1 MIVLTLIN
9 FATMRSL
16 PTYGFQQR
24 FTPEAPLV
32 SILVPARNEA
42 GNIARCIRS
51 LLNQDYPNFEL
62 LVLDDDSDDATA
74 SIVEMLSSPTEDPQR
89 RLRLLKGEDLPEGW
103 LGKNFACHQL
113 AQAARGDFLLFT
125 DADTS
130 HSVNALSSAVA
141 AMYIE
146 DAQLTTFFPLQQTM
160 MFGERLAVPLLQM
173 YTYGL
178 LPTFLVSR
186 NPNPAFSASNGQFML
201 FSRPAYEHIGGH
213 QAVRGVVL
221 EDVVLGRRIKE
232 AGFRLLLPDGRDA
245 LTCRMYRSNREV
257 WNGFSKNLFA
267 FFNFELGWLVLFL
280 LLNLLVFVG
289 PFFWLLLGFLTK
301 QPVSAEWLWL
311 PLAQLVLGGVLRLV
325 NSTRYNFSLLDLFL
339 QPVSILYMT
348 AIAFNSVRWKFEATE
363 WKGRK
368 YRLHS

>member
-1 MIVLTLIN
+1 MVVLTLIN

-42 GNIARCIRS
+42 SNIARCIRS

-62 LVLDDDSDDATA
+62 LVLDDNSDDATA
-74 SIVEMLSSPTEDPQR
+74 SIVEMLSSPTEDPQK
-89 RLRLLKGEDLPEGW
+89 RLRLIKGVDLPEGW

-113 AQAARGDFLLFT
+113 SQAARGDFLLFT

-130 HSVNALSSAVA
+130 HSVNAVSSAVA

-146 DAQLTTFFPLQQTM
+146 DAQLTTFFPLQQTLM
-160 MFGERLAVPLLQM
+160 LGERLAVPLLQM

-178 LPTFLVSR
+178 LPTFLVPR
-186 NPNPAFSASNGQFML
+186 NPNPAFSAANGQFML
-201 FSRPAYEHIGGH
+201 FNRGAYEHIGGH

-221 EDVVLGRRIKE
+221 EDVVLGRRIKQ
-232 AGFRLLLPDGRDA
+232 AGFKLLLPDGRDSM
-245 LTCRMYRSNREV
+245 TCRMYRSNSEV
-257 WNGFSKNLFA
+257 WRGFSKNFFA
-267 FFNFELGWLVLFL
+267 FFNFELGWLTLFL
-280 LLNLLVFVG
+280 LLNFLVFIG
-289 PFFWLLLGFLTK
+289 PLFFLFFGFLTK
-301 QPVSAEWLWL
+301 QPASAEWLWL
-311 PLAQLVLGGVLRLV
+311 PLAQIALGAILRLLH
-325 NSTRYNFSLLDLFL
+325 SSRYNFILVDLLL
-339 QPVSILYMT
+339 QPVSIIYMT
-348 AIAFNSVRWKFEATE
+348 AIALNSVRWKSEATE